1 MSGEEKKEG
10 GEGGVRN
17 TLVTS
22 IAANIF
28 DTLKSN
34 DDIAAILNGVLDPA
48 RTDKVKLLISHHSL
62 TSVREHFVQEVLMKN
77 LMSTINT
84 SLQDSLLRNSRAGSL
99 QSDALTPET
108 SDSMRSASDT
118 LDFQ

>member
-1 MSGEEKKEG
+1 M
-10 GEGGVRN
+10 RN

-34 DDIAAILNGVLDPA
+34 DDIAAILNGVLDPS
-48 RTDKVKLLISHHSL
+48 RTDKVNKLSRSLI
-62 TSVREHFVQEVLMKN
+62 TTDNNVVQEVLMKN

-84 SLQDSLLRNSRAGSL
+84 TLQDSLLRTSRAGSL
-99 QSDALTPET
+99 TSDQVTPET
-108 SDSMRSASDT
+108 SDSMR
-118 LDFQ
+118 

>member
-1 MSGEEKKEG
+1 MSAEQQKEGGEG

-48 RTDKVKLLISHHSL
+48 RTDKVNRLSHH
-62 TSVREHFVQEVLMKN
+62 
-77 LMSTINT
+77 IN
-84 SLQDSLLRNSRAGSL
+84 
-99 QSDALTPET
+99 
-108 SDSMRSASDT
+108 
-118 LDFQ
+118 

>member
-1 MSGEEKKEG
+1 MSGEQEKEG

-34 DDIAAILNGVLDPA
+34 DDIAAILNGVLDPS
-48 RTDKVKLLISHHSL
+48 RTDKVNKLSRSLI
-62 TSVREHFVQEVLMKN
+62 TTNNNVVQEVLMKN

-84 SLQDSLLRNSRAGSL
+84 TLQDSLLRTSRAGSL
-99 QSDALTPET
+99 TSDQVTPET
-108 SDSMRSASDT
+108 SDSMR
-118 LDFQ
+118 

>member
-1 MSGEEKKEG
+1 MSGEQEKEG

-62 TSVREHFVQEVLMKN
+62 TSVRERFVQEVLMKN

>member
-1 MSGEEKKEG
+1 MSAEQQKEG

-34 DDIAAILNGVLDPA
+34 DDIAAILNGVLDPS
-48 RTDKVKLLISHHSL
+48 RTDKVKLL
-62 TSVREHFVQEVLMKN
+62 N
-77 LMSTINT
+77 
-84 SLQDSLLRNSRAGSL
+84 
-99 QSDALTPET
+99 
-108 SDSMRSASDT
+108 
-118 LDFQ
+118 

>member
-62 TSVREHFVQEVLMKN
+62 TSVREEVC
-77 LMSTINT
+77 SGGFDEEPDVDH
-84 SLQDSLLRNSRAGSL
+84 QHQPAGLLAEE
-99 QSDALTPET
+99 QSGGLPPV
-108 SDSMRSASDT
+108 
-118 LDFQ
+118 

>member
-1 MSGEEKKEG
+1 MNEDSESPRAGE
-10 GEGGVRN
+10 EGGVRN

-48 RTDKVKLLISHHSL
+48 RTDKVH
-62 TSVREHFVQEVLMKN
+62 T
-77 LMSTINT
+77 
-84 SLQDSLLRNSRAGSL
+84 
-99 QSDALTPET
+99 
-108 SDSMRSASDT
+108 
-118 LDFQ
+118 

>member
-1 MSGEEKKEG
+1 MSAEQHKEG
-10 GEGGVRN
+10 GEGGVRS

-48 RTDKVKLLISHHSL
+48 RTDKVNRLSHH
-62 TSVREHFVQEVLMKN
+62 
-77 LMSTINT
+77 IN
-84 SLQDSLLRNSRAGSL
+84 
-99 QSDALTPET
+99 
-108 SDSMRSASDT
+108 
-118 LDFQ
+118 

>member
-1 MSGEEKKEG
+1 MSAEQQKEG

-34 DDIAAILNGVLDPA
+34 DDIAAILNGVLDPS
-48 RTDKVKLLISHHSL
+48 RTDKVERLYHSL
-62 TSVREHFVQEVLMKN
+62 IRITDSNRAQEVLMKN

-84 SLQDSLLRNSRAGSL
+84 TLHDSLLRNSRAGSL
-99 QSDALTPET
+99 QSDLVTPET
-108 SDSMRSASDT
+108 SDSMRST
-118 LDFQ
+118 RKTFL

>member
-1 MSGEEKKEG
+1 MSAEQQKEG
-10 GEGGVRN
+10 GEGGVRS

-48 RTDKVKLLISHHSL
+48 RTDKVHRVISYN
-62 TSVREHFVQEVLMKN
+62 QII
-77 LMSTINT
+77 IN
-84 SLQDSLLRNSRAGSL
+84 G
-99 QSDALTPET
+99 
-108 SDSMRSASDT
+108 
-118 LDFQ
+118 